1 MMKNDQPSLDKERVR
16 ATFNKAASRYE
27 NFDFLQREVA
37 NRLLQRLDANTND
50 AKMIL
55 ELGCGT
61 GRMIPSLQRKFAKS
75 RLFCIDIA
83 EAMLIVA
90 KKAHSSMFKK
100 RNFLFVLMQKICPL
114 NKARSI

>member
-1 MMKNDQPSLDKERVR
+1 MKNDQPSLDKERVR

-90 KKAHSSMFKK
+90 KKPIRLCLKK